1 MILSLI
7 ACSFDL
13 KPLVPYFCNLAF
25 AKDVDVVEAGE
36 AGNVGEVVVDDY
48 DMSSSFHS
56 CALGKAFVFG
66 WIACPMR
73 SLSTSIGW
81 LL

>member
-13 KPLVPYFCNLAF
+13 KPLVPCFCNSAF
-25 AKDVDVVEAGE
+25 AKDVDVVEAG
-36 AGNVGEVVVDDY
+36 NVGEVVIDDY

-56 CALGKAFVFG
+56 RALGKAFVFG